1 MKKRPRTLG
10 QMEPLIKEWQKTG
23 ISKKLFCRTH
33 KINVHT
39 FSYWV
44 DKLDKLGR
52 GSKENTKERT
62 EKTLK
67 QATKSAA
74 TAGKGF
80 VQIESV
86 GRHKSDNPMSE
97 PMLPMLPMLEFQF
110 PKGATLRLSSMMSD
124 WELNAVK
131 SLLY

>member
-23 ISKKLFCRTH
+23 INKKLFCRTH

-44 DKLDKLGR
+44 DKLDKLGT
-52 GSKENTKERT
+52 GSKENTKENT

-80 VQIESV
+80 VQIES
-86 GRHKSDNPMSE
+86 GEKYKSDNPMSE
-97 PMLPMLPMLEFQF
+97 PMLPMLEFQF
-110 PKGATLRLSSMMSD
+110 PKGAILRLGSMMSD

>member
-1 MKKRPRTLG
+1 
-10 QMEPLIKEWQKTG
+10 MEPLIKEWQKTG

-74 TAGKGF
+74 TVGKGF

-124 WELNAVK
+124 WELNALK

>member
-44 DKLDKLGR
+44 DKLDKLGT

-74 TAGKGF
+74 TVGKGF

-124 WELNAVK
+124 WELNALK

>member
-1 MKKRPRTLG
+1 MEKRPRTLE
-10 QMEPLIKEWQKTG
+10 QMKPLIKEWQKTG

-44 DKLDKLGR
+44 DKLDKLGT
-52 GSKENTKERT
+52 GSKENTKEST

-74 TAGKGF
+74 TVGKGF
-80 VQIESV
+80 VQIES
-86 GRHKSDNPMSE
+86 GERHKSDKPMSV
-97 PMLPMLPMLEFQF
+97 PNLELEF
-110 PKGATLRLSSMMSD
+110 PKGAKLRVIGVLSD
-124 WELNAVK
+124 WELSAVK

>member
-1 MKKRPRTLG
+1 MEKRIRTLE
-10 QMEPLIKEWQKTG
+10 QMAPLIKEWRKTG
-23 ISKKLFCRTH
+23 MNKKLFCRTH
-33 KINVHT
+33 QINVHT

-44 DKLDKLGR
+44 DKLDKLGI
-52 GSKENTKERT
+52 GSKEST

-74 TAGKGF
+74 TLGKGF
-80 VQIESV
+80 VQIES
-86 GRHKSDNPMSE
+86 GARHKSDNPMSD
-97 PMLPMLPMLEFQF
+97 PMLELQF
-110 PKGATLRLSSMMSD
+110 PKGAILRLSSMMSD

>member
-23 ISKKLFCRTH
+23 MNKKLFCRTH

-44 DKLDKLGR
+44 DKLDKLGT
-52 GSKENTKERT
+52 GSKENTKEST
-62 EKTLK
+62 EKPLK
-67 QATKSAA
+67 QAPKPAA
-74 TAGKGF
+74 TVGNGF
-80 VQIESV
+80 VQLES
-86 GRHKSDNPMSE
+86 GERHKSDKPMSV
-97 PMLPMLPMLEFQF
+97 PSLELEF
-110 PKGATLRLSSMMSD
+110 PKGVKLRLIGVLSD
-124 WELNAVK
+124 WELSAVK